1 MKSILFLSTID
12 QSSGDKFTGPVQY
25 LLNLPPPVSFFIVS
39 ATTTFFAL
47 AGLYLVRK
55 KYPTEVLKENH
66 EVAAIIF
73 NAFGLFYGVLLAFVV
88 FVTWSGY
95 DDATKNLQLEANEVA
110 DVFHITQTFPD
121 PVGETM
127 RQTLLD
133 YVTSVYNDELRR
145 MSEGQISLHSN
156 EAMLK
161 LITVFYHIDEKSLP
175 NDAIYAE
182 TLKRLNNLA
191 EYRRLRIFA
200 GNDTVPAVVWLVL
213 LVGSVISISYTYFFG
228 MKNIR
233 AQYLIAGSLT
243 VTITLILFLIYV
255 LDHPFTGTSRVSSEP
270 LKQVMQILKND
281 PGAKPSS
288 IP

>member
-12 QSSGDKFTGPVQY
+12 QSSGDKFAGLMQF
-25 LLNLPPPVSFFIVS
+25 LLNLPPPISFFIVS
-39 ATTTFFAL
+39 AITTFLAL
-47 AGLYLVRK
+47 TGLYLVRK
-55 KYPTEVLKENH
+55 KYSAEVLKENH

-110 DVFHITQTFPD
+110 DIFHITQTFPN
-121 PVGETM
+121 PAGETI

-133 YVTSVYNDELRR
+133 YVTSLYNNELKR
-145 MSEGQISLHSN
+145 MSEGEISLHSN

-182 TLKRLNNLA
+182 ALKRLNNLA

-255 LDHPFTGTSRVSSEP
+255 LDHPFTGTSMVSSEP
-270 LKQVMQILKND
+270 LKQVMLILKND
-281 PGAKPSS
+281 QHSPPSS